1 MTGRSDMPTPA
12 LEDLMGGYFHQDWDT
27 YGETHM
33 AVVDQFILDDP
44 ELAAALPAEILHV
57 LSETPDDELET
68 LLESMGCE
76 VYPQPRELGYR
87 RWLSAIADRARGQS

>member
-1 MTGRSDMPTPA
+1 MHTPA

-44 ELAAALPAEILHV
+44 DLAAALPAEILQV
-57 LSETPDDELET
+57 LSETPDDAQLEV
-68 LLESMGCE
+68 LLHAMGCE
-76 VYPQPRELGYR
+76 TYPQPRELGYR
-87 RWLSAIADRARGQS
+87 RWLSTIADRAREQV